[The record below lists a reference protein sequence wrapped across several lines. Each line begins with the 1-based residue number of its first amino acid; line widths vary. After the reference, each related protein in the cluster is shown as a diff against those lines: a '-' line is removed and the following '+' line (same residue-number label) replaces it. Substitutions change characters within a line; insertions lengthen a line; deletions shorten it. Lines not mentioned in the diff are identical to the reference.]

1 MSAPMCCWI
10 SLLDRTY
17 SHNPLLKPLTFLR
30 NRTFIGGDQRSLSE
44 LRYRTALLSQSKTS
58 RAFVRLTRAF
68 ENPWRFAVC
77 AAVILLGAALI
88 YTTRFCGFVHNADI
102 VLQNGGYQID
112 SDVTWGLPFSEAL
125 YFSCITFTTIGYGDL
140 TPSGITRFFA
150 ASEGLL
156 GIVVASSFIV
166 SLVKRYIEK

>member
-1 MSAPMCCWI
+1 
-10 SLLDRTY
+10 
-17 SHNPLLKPLTFLR
+17 
-30 NRTFIGGDQRSLSE
+30 
-44 LRYRTALLSQSKTS
+44 
-58 RAFVRLTRAF
+58 VRLTRAF

>member
-1 MSAPMCCWI
+1 
-10 SLLDRTY
+10 
-17 SHNPLLKPLTFLR
+17 
-30 NRTFIGGDQRSLSE
+30 
-44 LRYRTALLSQSKTS
+44 
-58 RAFVRLTRAF
+58 
-68 ENPWRFAVC
+68 
-77 AAVILLGAALI
+77 
-88 YTTRFCGFVHNADI
+88 VHNADI